1 MTVFISYSTKDADVA
16 QDLCE
21 RLEAAGVTCWIAP
34 RDIKPGQDWSASIPP
49 AVDASKAMVLIL
61 SSNANASR
69 QIAREVHLAHNAGAS
84 IVPFRIEDV
93 KPEGALRYLLSGIH
107 YINSFVE
114 PRDAG
119 IEQLITT
126 LRGLDEERD
135 PLLVQVSLLPEPG
148 TRQPR
153 ARRTNLPLQLTTF
166 LGREDELDRL
176 RAELTKTRL
185 LTLVGTG
192 GVGKTRLALA
202 LAGELLDGYEHGVWF
217 IDLSLISE
225 SDAVASAAAS
235 ALSVRTAPGQSVTDA
250 LTTLLRDRS
259 TLLAFDGCDRVRETT
274 ADLVEIILRNCRN
287 ATVLA
292 TSRQP
297 LQVEG
302 EVVPYVDPLDEES
315 AIQLFAERA
324 RAASTTFTVTDENLP
339 TLARICR
346 RLDGI
351 PLALELAAAKM
362 RVIGPRQLDEKLDER
377 FRILTQ
383 TGRGHLARQQTLRAT
398 IDWSFDLLD
407 DRERAFFARLA
418 IFAGGW
424 TLRAATEVCG
434 GEGLD
439 EWDALDVLSSLVDK
453 SLVVVESFGDDQR
466 YRMLNS
472 IREYALERLAE
483 TGQHEQVGE
492 KHARFYAA
500 LVNELAPLA
509 LALEDVE
516 WQRRL
521 AAELDNV
528 RAAIEWTIFQGHE
541 PRLGLALLADMEWPE
556 LVTTPQEALR
566 WYQSAARRT
575 DAMPSALVHAR
586 ILRHCVLLGW
596 LVGLPVAQLEETA
609 LHAVDI
615 ARAANDPNENARA
628 LANLGACYRSDA
640 RFDEADRAFSN
651 AYQNP
656 ELLSRIT
663 TNAVLR
669 LWAVTDLQRHDV
681 ELARRRFSEVARLE
695 RPGSEAHASALLN
708 LGELEFAAGNLE
720 AARQAAREAR
730 ETYARI
736 NSVYLVLLLSN
747 LAAYAIA
754 AGDIEDSRAHLREAL
769 ALQLRSGSGWL
780 GMVVEHH
787 ALLAG
792 ILGDH
797 ERAVVLVGFSD
808 AHYSS
813 RGQVR
818 QFTEH
823 RGYERLMGL
832 LAEVYEAD
840 ELAGRMSVGARLTEE
855 QALAHAAAIHQ
866 PTNSLAA
873 TPPKGE

>member
-84 IVPFRIEDV
+84 IVPFRIEEV

-119 IEQLITT
+119 IEQLVIT
-126 LRGLDEERD
+126 LRGLDDEHDRA
-135 PLLVQVSLLPEPG
+135 LVQVPSLPELG
-148 TRQPR
+148 THQLR

-166 LGREDELDRL
+166 LGREDELGRL
-176 RAELTKTRL
+176 RAEVTKTRL

-192 GVGKTRLALA
+192 GVGKTRLVLA

-217 IDLSLISE
+217 IDLSLTSE
-225 SDAVASAAAS
+225 SEAVASAAAS

-250 LTTLLRDRS
+250 LTTILRDRS
-259 TLLAFDGCDRVRETT
+259 TLLAFDGCDRVREAT
-274 ADLVEIILRNCRN
+274 ADLVEAILRNCRN

-324 RAASTTFTVTDENLP
+324 RAASTTFTVTAENLP

-398 IDWSFDLLD
+398 IDWSFDLLE
-407 DRERAFFARLA
+407 DRERALFARLS

-424 TLRAATEVCG
+424 TLRAAAEVCG
-434 GEGLD
+434 DEGLLD
-439 EWDALDVLSSLVDK
+439 EWDALDLLSSLVDK

-472 IREYALERLAE
+472 IREYALERLAGA
-483 TGQHEQVGE
+483 GQQEQAGE
-492 KHARFYAA
+492 KHARFYA
-500 LVNELAPLA
+500 LFVSGLAPLA
-509 LALEDVE
+509 RHHSRSRWRTWNGSAD
-516 WQRRL
+516 WRPNSIMCGPRSSGRSSKDTNQ
-521 AAELDNV
+521 
-528 RAAIEWTIFQGHE
+528 
-541 PRLGLALLADMEWPE
+541 RLGWHC
-556 LVTTPQEALR
+556 LR
-566 WYQSAARRT
+566 IWS
-575 DAMPSALVHAR
+575 
-586 ILRHCVLLGW
+586 G
-596 LVGLPVAQLEETA
+596 
-609 LHAVDI
+609 
-615 ARAANDPNENARA
+615 
-628 LANLGACYRSDA
+628 RS
-640 RFDEADRAFSN
+640 
-651 AYQNP
+651 
-656 ELLSRIT
+656 
-663 TNAVLR
+663 
-669 LWAVTDLQRHDV
+669 
-681 ELARRRFSEVARLE
+681 
-695 RPGSEAHASALLN
+695 
-708 LGELEFAAGNLE
+708 
-720 AARQAAREAR
+720 
-730 ETYARI
+730 
-736 NSVYLVLLLSN
+736 
-747 LAAYAIA
+747 
-754 AGDIEDSRAHLREAL
+754 
-769 ALQLRSGSGWL
+769 
-780 GMVVEHH
+780 
-787 ALLAG
+787 
-792 ILGDH
+792 
-797 ERAVVLVGFSD
+797 
-808 AHYSS
+808 
-813 RGQVR
+813 
-818 QFTEH
+818 
-823 RGYERLMGL
+823 
-832 LAEVYEAD
+832 
-840 ELAGRMSVGARLTEE
+840 
-855 QALAHAAAIHQ
+855 
-866 PTNSLAA
+866 
-873 TPPKGE
+873 